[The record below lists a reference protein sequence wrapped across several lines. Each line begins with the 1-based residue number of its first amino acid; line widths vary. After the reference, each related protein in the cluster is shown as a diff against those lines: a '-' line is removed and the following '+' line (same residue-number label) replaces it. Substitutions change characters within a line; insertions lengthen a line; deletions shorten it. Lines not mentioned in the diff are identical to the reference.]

1 MNVKLDTEVIDILKG
16 FVILGTEVSNTLS
29 STDSEDT
36 KAKNTMP
43 KEKKKLKDHKFKTQV
58 DSHFRV
64 LFPSINLSVSSS
76 DVNDLHKN
84 PEKCSQFL
92 AIVWKSS
99 FVVEVL
105 LHHLLDEANNL
116 PAHQHVC
123 HQTSVSRACRQHR

>member
-1 MNVKLDTEVIDILKG
+1 MSSISLQGVSRIANNVKEITTGGALVFEDMNVKLDTEVIDILKG

-84 PEKCSQFL
+84 PEKNVHSFL
-92 AIVWKSS
+92 
-99 FVVEVL
+99 L
-105 LHHLLDEANNL
+105 
-116 PAHQHVC
+116 
-123 HQTSVSRACRQHR
+123 